1 MKPNENQNTEEDYAN
16 SNVTEAKTPES
27 VINPITQPDIN
38 SHITPTKL
46 IRRSHNKAIIVSVI
60 VLILV
65 LAVGGAYVGYNSK
78 HKAKPTASVATT
90 KSTKASTTSTQPMSY
105 GGVAVF
111 NNKGTISLVDSSGTT
126 IKSISLAS
134 TFGSNPIKDTFN
146 NLLSTSTGLLLHG
159 DAAGT
164 WGIID
169 QSGTYQA
176 LSSSVGSILSSY
188 NDSTNPGVLVDGQNV
203 FTAKDGY
210 YSTKPYTYDSVN
222 LNSGRVTPI
231 VTITPL
237 QKLSV
242 FQPYSINPNGRDIV
256 ALLYEVSIGSTKVM
270 STPAIAEINIK
281 TGKLDKLTEFPPV
294 VASVN
299 SNLCSPNDGCNGK
312 PVGLSPDGNLI
323 ASCDSGVATPSCNLS
338 IYNLTTQKDTQLSV
352 PADFYPGPGPPSP
365 WLFSP
370 NNQYIAIYGN
380 GSYMYIF
387 STSTGAMIK
396 SYDVGNSNY
405 NNIQTIGWLNDNTL
419 GYEVLTTTNPGEF
432 LNQPTFHT
440 INVKNLQ
447 ISNYPRSVGSFA
459 GILPATP

>member
-27 VINPITQPDIN
+27 AINPIIQPEIN
-38 SHITPTKL
+38 SPITPPKL

-65 LAVGGAYVGYNSK
+65 LAVGGAYVGYRSK
-78 HKAKPTASVATT
+78 HKAKPTASVAST
-90 KSTKASTTSTQPMSY
+90 KSTKASTTSTQQMAY

-111 NNKGTISLVDSSGTT
+111 NNKGTISLADSSGTT

-134 TFGSNPIKDTFN
+134 KFGSNPTKYTFN
-146 NLLSTSTGLLLHG
+146 LLPTSTGLLIHS
-159 DAAGT
+159 DAAAN

-176 LSSSVGSILSSY
+176 LSSSVGSILNSY
-188 NDSTNPGVLVDGQNV
+188 NENTNPGVLVDGQNV
-203 FTAKDGY
+203 FTTKDGY

-242 FQPYSINPNGRDIV
+242 FQPYSINPNGKDIV

-270 STPAIAEINIK
+270 SNPAIAEINIK

-299 SNLCSPNDGCNGK
+299 SNLCSPGGGCYGK

-323 ASCDSGVATPSCNLS
+323 ASCDSGVATHSCNLS
-338 IYNLTTQKDTQLSV
+338 IYNLTTQKTTQLSV
-352 PADFYPGPGPPSP
+352 PADFYPGPGPNNNP

-370 NNQYIAIYGN
+370 NNQYIGICGN

-396 SYDVGNSNY
+396 SYDVGNSSY
-405 NNIQTIGWLNDNTL
+405 NEIQGIGWLNDNTL
-419 GYEVLTTTNPGEF
+419 GYEVFTTTNSNEF
-432 LNQPTFHT
+432 LNQPTFYT

-447 ISNYPRSVGSFA
+447 ISTYPRSAGSFA